1 MADWTLGDLE
11 KAVDAVE
18 LPSSNEADWLGRLDK
33 IIRDLSQLKRTVL
46 DELPG
51 PVDGEEYRVVEQRK
65 ANRSYN
71 TAAIHQA
78 FASKGLDIFDLIRQD
93 AARLSWHWT
102 GLKRAAES
110 EDVDLTI
117 AHHEI
122 EDEGELGGPL
132 VGEVWTSYYR
142 IEGKQ

>member
-33 IIRDLSQLKRTVL
+33 IIRDLTQLKRTVM

-51 PVDGEEYRVVEQRK
+51 PVDGNEYRVVEQRK

-71 TAAIHQA
+71 TAAILA
-78 FASKGLDIFDLIRQD
+78 DFDERGIGLRDLLRRD

-122 EDEGELGGPL
+122 EDEGEMDGPL
-132 VGEVWTSYYR
+132 VGEVWKSYYR
-142 IEGKQ
+142 IEGK